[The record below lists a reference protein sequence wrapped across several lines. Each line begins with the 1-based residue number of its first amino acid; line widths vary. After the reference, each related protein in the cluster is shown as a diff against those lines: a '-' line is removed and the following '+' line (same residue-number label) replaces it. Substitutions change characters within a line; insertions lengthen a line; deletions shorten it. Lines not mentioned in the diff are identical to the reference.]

1 VLAAVLGL
9 GLLGI
14 VLASTF
20 VLWRYANAF
29 SNLLEYPIWLVTG
42 LIVPVAALPGW
53 AQPISWPL
61 SPTWA
66 AKAIRAA
73 ALGGDP
79 WLPMAACLGLGLV
92 YFAIGALTVAN
103 FERLA
108 RARATL
114 ALA

>member
-1 VLAAVLGL
+1 
-9 GLLGI
+9 
-14 VLASTF
+14 

-29 SNLLEYPIWLVTG
+29 SNLLEYPIWLLTG
-42 LIVPVAALPGW
+42 LIVPVSLLPGW
-53 AQPISWPL
+53 AQPLSWPL

-66 AKAIRAA
+66 ARAIRAT

-79 WLPMAACLGLGLV
+79 WLPMACCLGLGGLYLV
-92 YFAIGALTVAN
+92 IGALTVAN

-114 ALA
+114 ALT